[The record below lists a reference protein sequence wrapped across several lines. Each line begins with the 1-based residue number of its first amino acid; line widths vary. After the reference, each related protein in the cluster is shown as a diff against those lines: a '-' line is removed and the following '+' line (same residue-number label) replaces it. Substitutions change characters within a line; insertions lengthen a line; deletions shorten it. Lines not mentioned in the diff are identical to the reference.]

1 MVNENK
7 ISQDLL
13 DNIEKIKAQLL
24 LRVSKG
30 NFTQSDI
37 INLAGQIDFF
47 EELKS
52 LGYGDLL
59 EEYFKNYEQ
68 VILDIKK
75 QADALG
81 IKVGASFA
89 DLDKF
94 IDVKFDELLGR
105 ANQYGKELKS
115 ELLKN
120 LITGVS
126 PNEIANNLSEVPLT
140 NTQLRVA
147 VNTGIAEFE
156 RIGTAKIFEDAP
168 ETRFILSGPNDIR
181 TRASCEAVLRYQP
194 KEGWTKQEIDNGA
207 ATKLVK
213 EHAKEFAESPSQL
226 EQALKNPYTFV
237 DCGKWGCRHRF
248 IVKE

>member
-1 MVNENK
+1 MNEEK

-13 DNIEKIKAQLL
+13 DNIEKIRTQLL
-24 LRVSKG
+24 QRISKG
-30 NFTQSDI
+30 NFTQADI

-47 EELKS
+47 EELQS

-68 VILDIKK
+68 VILDIKR

-81 IKVGASFA
+81 INVGASFA

-94 IDVKFDELLGR
+94 IDVKFDELLGE
-105 ANQYGKELKS
+105 ANQYSKRLKS

-120 LITGVS
+120 VIAGVS
-126 PNEIANNLSEVPLT
+126 PNEIANNLSDIPLT

-156 RIGTAKIFEDAP
+156 RIGTAKIFEDEP
-168 ETRFILSGPNDIR
+168 DI
-181 TRASCEAVLRYQP
+181 E
-194 KEGWTKQEIDNGA
+194 
-207 ATKLVK
+207 
-213 EHAKEFAESPSQL
+213 
-226 EQALKNPYTFV
+226 
-237 DCGKWGCRHRF
+237 
-248 IVKE
+248 